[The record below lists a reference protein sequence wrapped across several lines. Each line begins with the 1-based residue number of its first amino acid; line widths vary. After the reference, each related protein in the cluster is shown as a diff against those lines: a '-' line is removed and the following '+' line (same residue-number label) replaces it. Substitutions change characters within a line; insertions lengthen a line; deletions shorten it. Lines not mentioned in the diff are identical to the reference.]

1 MQKKKWPCCCYR
13 YVEIPD
19 LFKVLLSVLKLDMWF
34 AQSGIW
40 PSLKNKNVLGLNFKD
55 EVEVGVTST
64 VSKKCSYSWF
74 QRIQLCFRGSLFD
87 GQWVSAVLFTERE
100 TLLLFV
106 KALFFSSLIWDLNIA
121 TVITDMLAALITDCP
136 TATGSRMD
144 HVSDWSSLFGDVK
157 LPHLECPWLITLRW
171 HYLFFS
177 TVTSG
182 ISGGVNI

>member
-1 MQKKKWPCCCYR
+1 
-13 YVEIPD
+13 
-19 LFKVLLSVLKLDMWF
+19 MWF

-40 PSLKNKNVLGLNFKD
+40 PSLKNINVLGLNFKD
-55 EVEVGVTST
+55 GVEVGVTST
-64 VSKKCSYSWF
+64 VL
-74 QRIQLCFRGSLFD
+74 RNALTVGFRGYSCASQAVYLMDSGYQRFYLQREKHCCSLLK
-87 GQWVSAVLFTERE
+87 LF
-100 TLLLFV
+100 L
-106 KALFFSSLIWDLNIA
+106 FSSVIWDLNIA

-157 LPHLECPWLITLRW
+157 LLHLECPWLITLRW

-177 TVTSG
+177 TVTSC